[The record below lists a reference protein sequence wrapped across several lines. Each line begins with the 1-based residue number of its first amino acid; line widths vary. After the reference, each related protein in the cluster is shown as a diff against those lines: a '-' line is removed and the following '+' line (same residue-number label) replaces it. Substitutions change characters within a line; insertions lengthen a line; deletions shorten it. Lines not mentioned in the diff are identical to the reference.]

1 MTRFAGRASCSD
13 LSVPHGRILMLLMTP
28 GPTRVPER
36 VLRAGARPMLH
47 HRTPEFS
54 RELASLLELIAP
66 VFGTREP
73 VLPVHATGRGAMEA
87 TLSNLLSPGDG
98 LVVCCN
104 GRFGEM
110 WVKIARSYGLLVH
123 GVAADW
129 NNDVDLQEIEGAI
142 EAHPEVRAIAMAHSD
157 TSTGVAN
164 DIAAVAAVARR
175 RGVLLF
181 VDGVSSIGG
190 MPFAFDEWGVDAA
203 FTASQ
208 KCLMSSPGL
217 SFVAL
222 SERAVVASARATLPH
237 NYWNFADIRR
247 EISGPKPGTPGT
259 PPVHV
264 VLQVAE
270 ALRMIHDEGF
280 EAVCDR
286 HKTMAEIVERE
297 SAALGLRHQCPG
309 LRNRSTTVTAL
320 ALPAPL
326 APDTI
331 REGLKR
337 RGILTAAA
345 LEHYQPTAF
354 RIGHMGDIRPDDVEK
369 TMAAVR
375 EIIFERRGSGA
386 PRPGEQ

>member
-1 MTRFAGRASCSD
+1 MTHFAGRASSGELPAID
-13 LSVPHGRILMLLMTP
+13 GHILMLLMTP

-54 RELASLLELIAP
+54 RELAALLELIAP

-87 TLSNLLSPGDG
+87 TLCNLLSPGDG
-98 LVVCCN
+98 VVICCN

-110 WVKIARSYGLLVH
+110 WVKLARSYGLIAH
-123 GVAADW
+123 RVATDW
-129 NNDVDLQEIEGAI
+129 NADVDLQDI
-142 EAHPEVRAIAMAHSD
+142 EAALEEHRDVRAIAMAHSD

-164 DIAAVAAVARR
+164 DVAAVAALARR

-217 SFVAL
+217 SFVAV
-222 SERAVVASARATLPH
+222 SDRAVAASARATLPH

-247 EISGPKPGTPGT
+247 EIGGPKPGTPGT
-259 PPVHV
+259 PPVHI

-270 ALRMIHDEGF
+270 ALRLIHDEGF
-280 EAVCDR
+280 DAVCAR
-286 HKTMAEIVERE
+286 HGTMAAIVQRE
-297 SAALGLRHQCPG
+297 AAAVGLEHQCPR

-320 ALPAPL
+320 ALPAHVP
-326 APDTI
+326 PDQL
-331 REGLKR
+331 RDGLKQ

-354 RIGHMGDIRPDDVEK
+354 RIGHMGDIRTADVET
-369 TMAAVR
+369 TMTAVR
-375 EIIFERRGSGA
+375 EIISDRRA
-386 PRPGEQ
+386 PDASRPDGR